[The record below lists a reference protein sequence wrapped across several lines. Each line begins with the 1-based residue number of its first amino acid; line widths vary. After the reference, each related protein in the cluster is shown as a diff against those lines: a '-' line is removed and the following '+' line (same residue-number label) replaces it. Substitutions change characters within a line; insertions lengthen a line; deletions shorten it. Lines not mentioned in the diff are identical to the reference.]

1 MIRLENVTVKF
12 DKQVVIKD
20 MSFTFEAS
28 RIYAITGASGIG
40 KTTLLNA
47 IAGLVPVR
55 GGKITTDSQKI
66 GYIFQEPRL
75 FPWKTALENVECVC
89 GSRETA
95 EHYLSILLPDGSEK
109 YPHELSGGMKQRVSI
124 ARALA
129 YSPDIL
135 LLDEPFKG
143 LDEQTK
149 LVTIETVMSFVR
161 ENRRTAIMIS
171 HDKAELD
178 MCDIIYR
185 ADISPISTLTEV
197 KCGNTQTE

>member
-1 MIRLENVTVKF
+1 
-12 DKQVVIKD
+12 
-20 MSFTFEAS
+20 
-28 RIYAITGASGIG
+28 
-40 KTTLLNA
+40 
-47 IAGLVPVR
+47 
-55 GGKITTDSQKI
+55 
-66 GYIFQEPRL
+66 
-75 FPWKTALENVECVC
+75 
-89 GSRETA
+89 
-95 EHYLSILLPDGSEK
+95 
-109 YPHELSGGMKQRVSI
+109 MKQRVSI

-149 LVTIETVMSFVR
+149 LVTIETVMNFVR

-185 ADISPISTLTEV
+185 ADTSPISTLTEV
-197 KCGNTQTE
+197 KCGNAQTE